1 MHHRGNDR
9 TSQFSITLAQLNLI
23 VGDARGN
30 AAKARA
36 ARETARADGADLLVL
51 PELFLAGYP
60 PEDLVLKPAF
70 QAACRS
76 AVEALA
82 RETADGGPAML
93 IGSPWVEDGKLYNA
107 CALLDE
113 GRIAAIRFKANLPNY
128 GVFDEK
134 RLFARGPVA
143 GPVTIRGIR
152 VGVPICEDIW
162 LEESGLRKRRRMP
175 RRDRRGNTG
184 GAERFAL
191 CLQQERSAAVDR
203 GRPRHR
209 KRAAAGL
216 CQPGRRPGRTG
227 VRRRVVRVECRPL
240 GRGAIAGVQGKHH
253 DLALEQSAAGWRCA
267 GPVAPIVDGDKGDY
281 AACVLGLRDY
291 VGKNGFPGVLL
302 GVSGGID
309 SALCAAIAVDALGA
323 ERVRGVMLPFRFTA
337 QVSLDDA
344 AKLAEALG
352 IRYEVLP
359 IAQAVNGFEE
369 ILSATFAGLPRD
381 ITEENLQARTRGT
394 LLMAI
399 SNKTGA
405 MVVTTGNKSEMS
417 VGYATLYGDMNG
429 GFNPIKD
436 IYKTEV
442 FRLSSLRNSWQPDG
456 ALGPRAKSSRSTSSR
471 GRRPRSCAKTRPTRI
486 AAALRMLDAILERLV
501 EREEPLAAIVAAG
514 FDPAV
519 VARIDRLLNIAE
531 YKRRQAAPG
540 VKVTRRISGATAAI
554 PSRTS
559 SATPARRCPNPTTP
573 WRRAQPA
580 DRRKR
585 SRGRSFSVTMRGT
598 IIAGDEG
605 RTDRADRLV
614 LGGGTR
620 QRSVGGA
627 GSRRRCSGGRRQ
639 RCALLPA
646 AGARFWMRA
655 AATSSWRSLR

>member
-1 MHHRGNDR
+1 M
-9 TSQFSITLAQLNLI
+9 TETPAQFTITLAQLNPT
-23 VGDARGN
+23 VGDVAGN

-36 ARETARADGADLLVL
+36 ARAQGRSEGADLIVF

-70 QAACRS
+70 QSACR
-76 AVEALA
+76 AAIEALA
-82 RETADGGPAML
+82 KETADGGPAVL

-113 GRIAAIRFKANLPNY
+113 GRIVALRFKANLPNY

-134 RLFARGPVA
+134 RLFARGPAA
-143 GPVTIRGIR
+143 GPVSIRGIR

-162 LEESGLRKRRRMP
+162 LEESADYENVVECLAES
-175 RRDRRGNTG
+175 
-184 GAERFAL
+184 GAEILVVPNGSPYARDKNDVRLSIAVARVTESGLPLVYLNQVGGQDELVFDGASFAL
-191 CLQQERSAAVDR
+191 NSDLSVAAQLPSFGESIATLRWTR
-203 GRPRHR
+203 G
-209 KRAAAGL
+209 
-216 CQPGRRPGRTG
+216 
-227 VRRRVVRVECRPL
+227 E
-240 GRGAIAGVQGKHH
+240 
-253 DLALEQSAAGWRCA
+253 AGWRCK
-267 GPVAPIVDGDKGDY
+267 GPIVPVVDGDRGDY

-323 ERVRGVMLPFRFTA
+323 ERVRGIMLPFRFTA

-344 AKLAEALG
+344 AKLAGALG

-359 IAQAVNGFEE
+359 IAQAVNGFEA
-369 ILSATFAGLPRD
+369 ILSEVFAGLPRD

-442 FRLSSLRNSWQPDG
+442 FRLSTLRNSWKPDG
-456 ALGPRAKSSRSTSSR
+456 ALGPA
-471 GRRPRSCAKTRPTRI
+471 GVVIPPDIITRPPT
-486 AAALRMLDAILERLV
+486 AELRENQTDQDSLPPYEMLDAILERLV
-501 EREEPLAAIVAAG
+501 EREEPLAAIVADG
-514 FDPAV
+514 FDREV

-540 VKVTRRISGATAAI
+540 VKVTRRNFG
-554 PSRTS
+554 R
-559 SATPARRCPNPTTP
+559 
-573 WRRAQPA
+573 
-580 DRRKR
+580 DRRYPITNKFR
-585 SRGRSFSVTMRGT
+585 DNG
-598 IIAGDEG
+598 EP
-605 RTDRADRLV
+605 
-614 LGGGTR
+614 
-620 QRSVGGA
+620 
-627 GSRRRCSGGRRQ
+627 
-639 RCALLPA
+639 LPA
-646 AGARFWMRA
+646 PDDHLVSRA
-655 AATSSWRSLR
+655 SRASAEAFDG